1 MASANNEKMMKIPY
15 FAKGTAAKLD
25 EALTSGRFADL
36 DKALFYFAIDT
47 KQWVFV
53 DTDKN
58 IHIIT
63 GANSP
68 TPGPGGEG
76 GVKRVDVLPPIL
88 EGDVNTLYIL
98 GDIIYSFN
106 GLAYVP
112 SYKETEEEIGEL
124 PEGVTVIQYV
134 NNVLQEAKD
143 YTDEQNELNILYD

>member
-36 DKALFYFAIDT
+36 DKALFYFAVDT
-47 KQWVFV
+47 KQWVLV
-53 DTDKN
+53 DVDKT
-58 IHIIT
+58 IHRINSYE
-63 GANSP
+63 GSP
-68 TPGPGGEG
+68 TPGGEG
-76 GVKRVDVLPPIL
+76 GVKRVEELPPIL

>member
-47 KQWVFV
+47 KQWVLV

-88 EGDVNTLYIL
+88 EGDVETLYIL
-98 GDIIYSFN
+98 GDIVYSFN
-106 GLAYVP
+106 GSAYVP
-112 SYKETEEEIGEL
+112 TYQEIIGNL
-124 PEGVTVIQYV
+124 PSDVTVVEYV
-134 NNVLQEAKD
+134 DSVRDEIVEQTKD
-143 YTDEQNELNILYD
+143 YVDNLVDITVIP

>member
-1 MASANNEKMMKIPY
+1 MADNFMMKIPY
-15 FAKGTAAKLD
+15 FAKGKADSL
-25 EALTSGRFADL
+25 ERALTTGRFKDGL
-36 DKALFYFAIDT
+36 DKALYFFAIDT
-47 KQWVFV
+47 KQWVLV

-88 EGDVNTLYIL
+88 EGDVETLYIL

-112 SYKETEEEIGEL
+112 TYQEIIGNL
-124 PEGVTVIQYV
+124 PSDVTVVEYV
-134 NNVLQEAKD
+134 DSVRDEIVEETKD
-143 YTDEQNELNILYD
+143 YVDNLVDITVIP